1 MPHAIGS
8 SGVQLIQ
15 SADAL
20 LERAAKRINRGVD
33 EIPDAVLDIVDA
45 RLLNASG
52 AKLLRVQG
60 EMEKSVLDVIA

>member
-8 SGVQLIQ
+8 SGAQLIQ

-20 LERAAKRINRGVD
+20 LTRSAGRINQSLD

-45 RLLNASG
+45 RLMAASG
-52 AKLLRVQG
+52 AKLVRVEG
-60 EMEKSVLDVIA
+60 EIEKSVLDLIA